1 MMNVF
6 YENHAGER
14 IDLNSE
20 NIILQYQEFFNY
32 SWDAATRNR
41 KIKGFKRDSATLPV
55 TVAVTAETEDEYLQ
69 IIEEF
74 YRITEKDIL
83 AVAPGKLYINEY
95 YLRCY
100 ISGDIKQDAFKG
112 ILFQIKNLTLVTDYP
127 FWIKETTYQ
136 YFPEPPEAVKYTEL
150 EEGIMFPEFPFD
162 FCTETGE
169 EVLINPSFNDSN
181 FIMTIY
187 GFAENPQLNI
197 AGHPYKVEAT
207 INEGEQLVINSLT
220 HTVQKIGRLGEIT
233 NLYNARGKIYS
244 VFKKIPPGTNTLQW
258 SGGFGVDIK
267 LFDERS
273 EPKCSL

>member
-1 MMNVF
+1 MVKYQNSIWEIYSLQEFGVKIKNAKLHSYSWNVI
-6 YENHAGER
+6 ER
-14 IDLNSE
+14 KHRFGAAVRDFKKDAIEYKIELRISGTDNRKKEIE
-20 NIILQYQEFFNY
+20 NILFEAFERDIN
-32 SWDAATRNR
+32 T
-41 KIKGFKRDSATLPV
+41 KR
-55 TVAVTAETEDEYLQ
+55 
-69 IIEEF
+69 
-74 YRITEKDIL
+74 
-83 AVAPGKLYINEY
+83 PGKLLYDDYYIE
-95 YLRCY
+95 CY
-100 ISGDIKQDAFKG
+100 ITASETSPDEYFGLKKTITAYCP
-112 ILFQIKNLTLVTDYP
+112 YP

-187 GFAENPQLNI
+187 GFAENPQVNI

-273 EPKCSL
+273 EPKWSL

>member
-1 MMNVF
+1 VDIF
-6 YENHAGER
+6 YENHTGER

>member
-1 MMNVF
+1 MVKYQNSIWEIYSLQEFGVKIKNAKLHSYSWNVI
-6 YENHAGER
+6 ER
-14 IDLNSE
+14 KHRFGAAVRDFKKDAIEYKIELRISGTDNRKKEIE
-20 NIILQYQEFFNY
+20 NILFEAFERDIN
-32 SWDAATRNR
+32 T
-41 KIKGFKRDSATLPV
+41 KR
-55 TVAVTAETEDEYLQ
+55 
-69 IIEEF
+69 
-74 YRITEKDIL
+74 
-83 AVAPGKLYINEY
+83 PGKLLYDDYYIE
-95 YLRCY
+95 CY
-100 ISGDIKQDAFKG
+100 ITASETSPDEYFGLKKTITAYCP
-112 ILFQIKNLTLVTDYP
+112 YP

>member
-1 MMNVF
+1 MVKYQNSIGEIYSLQEFGVKIKNAKLHSYSWNVI
-6 YENHAGER
+6 ER
-14 IDLNSE
+14 KHRFGAAVRDFKKDAIEYKIELRISGTDNRKKEIE
-20 NIILQYQEFFNY
+20 NILFEAFERDIN
-32 SWDAATRNR
+32 T
-41 KIKGFKRDSATLPV
+41 KR
-55 TVAVTAETEDEYLQ
+55 
-69 IIEEF
+69 
-74 YRITEKDIL
+74 
-83 AVAPGKLYINEY
+83 PGKLLYDDYYIE
-95 YLRCY
+95 CY
-100 ISGDIKQDAFKG
+100 ITASETSPDEYFGLKKTITAYCP
-112 ILFQIKNLTLVTDYP
+112 YP

-187 GFAENPQLNI
+187 GFAENPQVNI

>member
-32 SWDAATRNR
+32 SWDAVTKSR
-41 KIKGFKRDSATLPV
+41 KITGFKRDSATIPV
-55 TVAVTAETEDEYLQ
+55 TVAVTAETEEEYLQ

-187 GFAENPQLNI
+187 GFAENPQVSI
-197 AGHPYKVEAT
+197 AEHPYKVEAT

>member
-1 MMNVF
+1 MVKYQNSIWEIYSLQEFGVKIKNAKLHSYSWNVI
-6 YENHAGER
+6 ER
-14 IDLNSE
+14 KHRFGAAVRDFKKDAIEYKIELRISGTDNRKKEIE
-20 NIILQYQEFFNY
+20 NILFEAFERDIN
-32 SWDAATRNR
+32 T
-41 KIKGFKRDSATLPV
+41 KR
-55 TVAVTAETEDEYLQ
+55 
-69 IIEEF
+69 
-74 YRITEKDIL
+74 
-83 AVAPGKLYINEY
+83 PGKLLDDDYYIE
-95 YLRCY
+95 CY
-100 ISGDIKQDAFKG
+100 ITASETSPDEYFGLKKTITAYCP
-112 ILFQIKNLTLVTDYP
+112 YP

-258 SGGFGVDIK
+258 SGGFGIDII

-273 EPKCSL
+273 EPKWSL

>member
-1 MMNVF
+1 MVKYQNSIGEIYSLQEFGVKIKNAKLHSYSWNVI
-6 YENHAGER
+6 ER
-14 IDLNSE
+14 KHRFGAAVRDFKKDAIEYKIELRISGTDNRKKEIE
-20 NIILQYQEFFNY
+20 NILFEAFERDIN
-32 SWDAATRNR
+32 T
-41 KIKGFKRDSATLPV
+41 KR
-55 TVAVTAETEDEYLQ
+55 
-69 IIEEF
+69 
-74 YRITEKDIL
+74 
-83 AVAPGKLYINEY
+83 PGKLLYDDYYIE
-95 YLRCY
+95 CY
-100 ISGDIKQDAFKG
+100 ITASETSPDEYFGLKKTITAYCP
-112 ILFQIKNLTLVTDYP
+112 YP
-127 FWIKETTYQ
+127 FWIKETTHQ

-187 GFAENPQLNI
+187 GFAENPQVNI

-273 EPKCSL
+273 EPKWSL

>member
-1 MMNVF
+1 MIIRYVNSEEVEVILNKEPYKVLMSDLTDYDSVEVEHNGKIACF
-6 YENHAGER
+6 TKEITER
-14 IDLNSE
+14 DLNID
-20 NIILQYQEFFNY
+20 IISNSKEATQELCNKLNEVF
-32 SWDAATRNR
+32 
-41 KIKGFKRDSATLPV
+41 
-55 TVAVTAETEDEYLQ
+55 
-69 IIEEF
+69 
-74 YRITEKDIL
+74 EKDIYND
-83 AVAPGKLYINEY
+83 VAGKIYINDYYMRCFIKSCKKSKRGNGVIRSYEY
-95 YLRCY
+95 
-100 ISGDIKQDAFKG
+100 
-112 ILFQIKNLTLVTDYP
+112 TLITDYP

-136 YFPEPPEAVKYTEL
+136 YLPEPPEAVKYTEL

-162 FCTETGE
+162 FYTETGE

>member
-1 MMNVF
+1 MIIRYVNSEGVEVILNKEPYKVLMSDLTDYDSVEVEHNGKIACF
-6 YENHAGER
+6 TKEITER
-14 IDLNSE
+14 DLNID
-20 NIILQYQEFFNY
+20 IISNSKEATQELCNKLNEVF
-32 SWDAATRNR
+32 
-41 KIKGFKRDSATLPV
+41 
-55 TVAVTAETEDEYLQ
+55 
-69 IIEEF
+69 
-74 YRITEKDIL
+74 EKDIYND
-83 AVAPGKLYINEY
+83 VAGKIYINDYYMRCFIKSCKKSKRGNGAIRSYEY
-95 YLRCY
+95 
-100 ISGDIKQDAFKG
+100 
-112 ILFQIKNLTLVTDYP
+112 TLITDYP
-127 FWIKETTYQ
+127 FWVKETTYQ

-207 INEGEQLVINSLT
+207 INEGEQLVINSLA

-273 EPKCSL
+273 EPKWSL

>member
-1 MMNVF
+1 MVKYQNSIGEIYSLQEFGVKIKNAKLHSYSWNVI
-6 YENHAGER
+6 ER
-14 IDLNSE
+14 KHRFGAAVRDFKKDAIEYKIELRISGTDNRKKEIE
-20 NIILQYQEFFNY
+20 NILFEAFERDIN
-32 SWDAATRNR
+32 T
-41 KIKGFKRDSATLPV
+41 KR
-55 TVAVTAETEDEYLQ
+55 
-69 IIEEF
+69 
-74 YRITEKDIL
+74 
-83 AVAPGKLYINEY
+83 PGKLLYDDYYIE
-95 YLRCY
+95 CY
-100 ISGDIKQDAFKG
+100 ITASETSPDEYFGLKKTITAYCP
-112 ILFQIKNLTLVTDYP
+112 YP

>member
-1 MMNVF
+1 MVKYQNSIGEIYSLQEFGVKIKNAKLHSYSWNVI
-6 YENHAGER
+6 ER
-14 IDLNSE
+14 KHRFGAAVRDFKKDAIEYKIELRISGTDNRKKEIE
-20 NIILQYQEFFNY
+20 NILFEAFERDIN
-32 SWDAATRNR
+32 T
-41 KIKGFKRDSATLPV
+41 KR
-55 TVAVTAETEDEYLQ
+55 
-69 IIEEF
+69 
-74 YRITEKDIL
+74 
-83 AVAPGKLYINEY
+83 PGKLLYDDYYIE
-95 YLRCY
+95 CY
-100 ISGDIKQDAFKG
+100 ITASETSPDEYFGLKKTITAYCP
-112 ILFQIKNLTLVTDYP
+112 YP

-197 AGHPYKVEAT
+197 AGRPYKVEAT

>member
-1 MMNVF
+1 MVKYQNSI
-6 YENHAGER
+6 GE
-14 IDLNSE
+14 IYSL
-20 NIILQYQEFFNY
+20 QEFGVKIKNAKLHSY
-32 SWDAATRNR
+32 SWNVIERKQRFGAAVRDFKKDVTEYKIELRISGTDSR
-41 KIKGFKRDSATLPV
+41 KKEIENMLFEAFERDINA
-55 TVAVTAETEDEYLQ
+55 
-69 IIEEF
+69 
-74 YRITEKDIL
+74 KH
-83 AVAPGKLYINEY
+83 PGKLLYDDYYIE
-95 YLRCY
+95 CY
-100 ISGDIKQDAFKG
+100 ITASETSPDEHFGLKKTITAYCP
-112 ILFQIKNLTLVTDYP
+112 YP
-127 FWIKETTYQ
+127 FWIKETTCQ
-136 YFPEPPEAVKYTEL
+136 YLPEPPETVKYTEL

-258 SGGFGVDIK
+258 SGGFGVDII

-273 EPKCSL
+273 EPKWSL

>member
-1 MMNVF
+1 MVKYQNSIGEIYSLQEFGVKIKNAKLHSYSWNVI
-6 YENHAGER
+6 ER
-14 IDLNSE
+14 KHRFGAAVRDFKKDAIEYKIELRISGTDNRKKEIE
-20 NIILQYQEFFNY
+20 NILFEAFERDIN
-32 SWDAATRNR
+32 T
-41 KIKGFKRDSATLPV
+41 KR
-55 TVAVTAETEDEYLQ
+55 
-69 IIEEF
+69 
-74 YRITEKDIL
+74 
-83 AVAPGKLYINEY
+83 PGKLLYDDYYIE
-95 YLRCY
+95 CY
-100 ISGDIKQDAFKG
+100 ITASETSPDEYFGLKKTITAYCP
-112 ILFQIKNLTLVTDYP
+112 YP

-136 YFPEPPEAVKYTEL
+136 YFPEPPEAVKCTEL

-258 SGGFGVDIK
+258 PGGFGVDIK

>member
-1 MMNVF
+1 MIIRYV
-6 YENHAGER
+6 
-14 IDLNSE
+14 NSE
-20 NIILQYQEFFNY
+20 GVEVILNIELYKVLMSDLTDYDNVEVERNGKIACFTKEITERGLNIDIISSSKETTQELCNKLNEVF
-32 SWDAATRNR
+32 
-41 KIKGFKRDSATLPV
+41 
-55 TVAVTAETEDEYLQ
+55 
-69 IIEEF
+69 
-74 YRITEKDIL
+74 EKDIYND
-83 AVAPGKLYINEY
+83 VAGKIYINDYYMRCFIKSCKKSKRGNGVIRSYEY
-95 YLRCY
+95 
-100 ISGDIKQDAFKG
+100 
-112 ILFQIKNLTLVTDYP
+112 TLITDYP

-136 YFPEPPEAVKYTEL
+136 YLPEPPEAVKYTEL
-150 EEGIMFPEFPFD
+150 EEGIMFPEFLFD

-169 EVLINPSFNDSN
+169 EVFINPSFNDSN

-273 EPKCSL
+273 EPKWSL

>member
-1 MMNVF
+1 MVKYQNSIGEIYSLQEFGVKIKNAKLHSYSWNVI
-6 YENHAGER
+6 ER
-14 IDLNSE
+14 KHRFGAAVRDFKKDAIEYKIELRISGTDNRKKEIE
-20 NIILQYQEFFNY
+20 NILFEAFERDIN
-32 SWDAATRNR
+32 T
-41 KIKGFKRDSATLPV
+41 KR
-55 TVAVTAETEDEYLQ
+55 
-69 IIEEF
+69 
-74 YRITEKDIL
+74 
-83 AVAPGKLYINEY
+83 PGKLLYDDYYIE
-95 YLRCY
+95 CY
-100 ISGDIKQDAFKG
+100 ITASETSPDEYFGLKKTITAYCP
-112 ILFQIKNLTLVTDYP
+112 YP

-187 GFAENPQLNI
+187 GFAENPQVNI

-273 EPKCSL
+273 EPKWSL

>member
-1 MMNVF
+1 MVKYQNSIGEIYSLQEFGVKIKNAKLHSYSWNVI
-6 YENHAGER
+6 ER
-14 IDLNSE
+14 KHRFGAAVRDFKKDAIEYKIELRISGTDNRKKEIE
-20 NIILQYQEFFNY
+20 NILFEAFERDIN
-32 SWDAATRNR
+32 T
-41 KIKGFKRDSATLPV
+41 KR
-55 TVAVTAETEDEYLQ
+55 
-69 IIEEF
+69 
-74 YRITEKDIL
+74 
-83 AVAPGKLYINEY
+83 PGKLLYDDYYIE
-95 YLRCY
+95 CY
-100 ISGDIKQDAFKG
+100 ITASETSPDEYFGLKKTITAYCP
-112 ILFQIKNLTLVTDYP
+112 YP
-127 FWIKETTYQ
+127 FWVKETTYQ
-136 YFPEPPEAVKYTEL
+136 YLPEPPEAVKYTEL

-162 FCTETGE
+162 FYTETGE

-187 GFAENPQLNI
+187 GFAENPQVSI
-197 AGHPYKVEAT
+197 AEHPYKVEAT

-273 EPKCSL
+273 EPKWSL

>member
-1 MMNVF
+1 MIIRYVNSEGVEVILNKEPYKVLVSDLTDYDNV
-6 YENHAGER
+6 EIESNGKIAGFIKEITER
-14 IDLNSE
+14 DLNID
-20 NIILQYQEFFNY
+20 IISNSKESTQELCNKLNEVF
-32 SWDAATRNR
+32 
-41 KIKGFKRDSATLPV
+41 
-55 TVAVTAETEDEYLQ
+55 
-69 IIEEF
+69 
-74 YRITEKDIL
+74 EKDIYND
-83 AVAPGKLYINEY
+83 VAGKIYINDYYIRCFIKSCKKSKRGNGVIRSYEY
-95 YLRCY
+95 
-100 ISGDIKQDAFKG
+100 
-112 ILFQIKNLTLVTDYP
+112 TLITDYP

-136 YFPEPPEAVKYTEL
+136 YFPEPPETVKYTEL

-197 AGHPYKVEAT
+197 AGHPYKVEVT

-273 EPKCSL
+273 EPKWSL

>member
-1 MMNVF
+1 MDIF
-6 YENHAGER
+6 YENHIGER

-32 SWDAATRNR
+32 SWDATIRNR

-74 YRITEKDIL
+74 YRIIEKDIL

-112 ILFQIKNLTLVTDYP
+112 ILFQIKNLTIVTDYP
-127 FWIKETTYQ
+127 YWIKETTYQ
-136 YFPEPPEAVKYTEL
+136 YFPEPPEAIKYTEL

-187 GFAENPQLNI
+187 GFAENPQVSI

-233 NLYNARGKIYS
+233 NLYNARGKEYS

-258 SGGFGVDIK
+258 SGGFGVDII

-273 EPKCSL
+273 EPKWSL

>member
-1 MMNVF
+1 MDIF
-6 YENHAGER
+6 YENHTGER

>member
-1 MMNVF
+1 MQEFGVKIKNAKLHSYSWNVI
-6 YENHAGER
+6 ER
-14 IDLNSE
+14 KHRFGAAVRDFKKDAIEYKIELRISGTDNRKKEIE
-20 NIILQYQEFFNY
+20 NILFEAFERDIN
-32 SWDAATRNR
+32 T
-41 KIKGFKRDSATLPV
+41 KR
-55 TVAVTAETEDEYLQ
+55 
-69 IIEEF
+69 
-74 YRITEKDIL
+74 
-83 AVAPGKLYINEY
+83 PGKLLYDDYYIE
-95 YLRCY
+95 CY
-100 ISGDIKQDAFKG
+100 ITASETSPDEYFGLKKTITAYCP
-112 ILFQIKNLTLVTDYP
+112 YP

-258 SGGFGVDIK
+258 SGGFGIDII

-273 EPKCSL
+273 EPKWSL

>member
-1 MMNVF
+1 MIIRYVNSEGAEVILNKEPYKVLMSDLTDYDSV
-6 YENHAGER
+6 EVER
-14 IDLNSE
+14 NGKIACFTKEITERDLNID
-20 NIILQYQEFFNY
+20 IISNSKEATQELCNKLNEVF
-32 SWDAATRNR
+32 
-41 KIKGFKRDSATLPV
+41 
-55 TVAVTAETEDEYLQ
+55 
-69 IIEEF
+69 
-74 YRITEKDIL
+74 EKDIYND
-83 AVAPGKLYINEY
+83 VAGKIYINDYYMRCFIKSCKKSKRGNGVIRSYEY
-95 YLRCY
+95 
-100 ISGDIKQDAFKG
+100 
-112 ILFQIKNLTLVTDYP
+112 TLITDYP

-187 GFAENPQLNI
+187 GFAENPQVSI
-197 AGHPYKVEAT
+197 AEHPYKVEAT

>member
-1 MMNVF
+1 MVKYQNSIWEIYSLQEFGVKIKNAKLHSYSWNVI
-6 YENHAGER
+6 ER
-14 IDLNSE
+14 KHRFGAAVRDFKKDAIEYKIELRISGTDNRKKEIE
-20 NIILQYQEFFNY
+20 NILFEAFERDIN
-32 SWDAATRNR
+32 T
-41 KIKGFKRDSATLPV
+41 KR
-55 TVAVTAETEDEYLQ
+55 
-69 IIEEF
+69 
-74 YRITEKDIL
+74 
-83 AVAPGKLYINEY
+83 PGKLLYDDYYIE
-95 YLRCY
+95 CY
-100 ISGDIKQDAFKG
+100 ITASETSPDEYFGLKKTITAYCP
-112 ILFQIKNLTLVTDYP
+112 YP

-258 SGGFGVDIK
+258 SGGFGIDII

-273 EPKCSL
+273 EPKWSL

>member
-1 MMNVF
+1 MDIF
-6 YENHAGER
+6 YENHIGER

-32 SWDAATRNR
+32 SWDATIRNR

-74 YRITEKDIL
+74 YRIIEKDIL

-112 ILFQIKNLTLVTDYP
+112 ILFQIKNLTIVTDYP
-127 FWIKETTYQ
+127 YWIKETTYQ
-136 YFPEPPEAVKYTEL
+136 YFPEPPEAIKYTEL

-187 GFAENPQLNI
+187 GFAENPQVSI

-220 HTVQKIGRLGEIT
+220 HTAQKIGRLGEIT
-233 NLYNARGKIYS
+233 NLYNARGKEYS

-258 SGGFGVDIK
+258 SGGFGVDII

-273 EPKCSL
+273 EPKWSL

>member
-1 MMNVF
+1 MVKYQNSIGEIYSLQEFGVKIKNAKLHSYSWNVI
-6 YENHAGER
+6 ER
-14 IDLNSE
+14 KHRFGAAVRDFKKDAIEYKIELRISGTDNRKKEIE
-20 NIILQYQEFFNY
+20 NILFEAFERDIN
-32 SWDAATRNR
+32 T
-41 KIKGFKRDSATLPV
+41 KR
-55 TVAVTAETEDEYLQ
+55 
-69 IIEEF
+69 
-74 YRITEKDIL
+74 
-83 AVAPGKLYINEY
+83 PGKLLYDDYYIE
-95 YLRCY
+95 CY
-100 ISGDIKQDAFKG
+100 ITASETSPDEYFGLKKTITAYCP
-112 ILFQIKNLTLVTDYP
+112 YP

-187 GFAENPQLNI
+187 GFAENPQVNI

-233 NLYNARGKIYS
+233 NLYNARGKMYS

-258 SGGFGVDIK
+258 SGGFGVDII

>member
-1 MMNVF
+1 MIIRYV
-6 YENHAGER
+6 
-14 IDLNSE
+14 NSE
-20 NIILQYQEFFNY
+20 CVEVILNKEPYKVLMSDLTDYDSVEVERNGKIACFTKEITERGLNIDIISSSKETTQELCNKLNEVF
-32 SWDAATRNR
+32 
-41 KIKGFKRDSATLPV
+41 
-55 TVAVTAETEDEYLQ
+55 
-69 IIEEF
+69 
-74 YRITEKDIL
+74 EKDIYND
-83 AVAPGKLYINEY
+83 VAGKIYINDYYMRCFIKSCKKSKRGNGVIRSYEY
-95 YLRCY
+95 
-100 ISGDIKQDAFKG
+100 
-112 ILFQIKNLTLVTDYP
+112 TLITDYP

-136 YFPEPPEAVKYTEL
+136 CLPEPPEAVKYTEL

-169 EVLINPSFNDSN
+169 EVFINPSFNDSN

-273 EPKCSL
+273 EPKWSL

>member
-1 MMNVF
+1 MIIRYVNSEGAEVILNKEPYKVLMSDLTDYDSV
-6 YENHAGER
+6 EVER
-14 IDLNSE
+14 NGKIACFTKEITERDLNID
-20 NIILQYQEFFNY
+20 IISNSKEATQELCNKLNEVF
-32 SWDAATRNR
+32 
-41 KIKGFKRDSATLPV
+41 
-55 TVAVTAETEDEYLQ
+55 
-69 IIEEF
+69 
-74 YRITEKDIL
+74 EKDIYND
-83 AVAPGKLYINEY
+83 VAGKIYINDYYMRCFIKSCKKSKRGNGVIRSYEY
-95 YLRCY
+95 
-100 ISGDIKQDAFKG
+100 
-112 ILFQIKNLTLVTDYP
+112 TLITDYP

-258 SGGFGVDIK
+258 SGGFGIDII

>member
-1 MMNVF
+1 MVKYQNSIGEIYSLQEFGVKIKNAKLHSYSWNVI
-6 YENHAGER
+6 ER
-14 IDLNSE
+14 KHRFGAAVRDFKKDAIEYKIELRISGTDNRKKEIE
-20 NIILQYQEFFNY
+20 NILFEAFERDIN
-32 SWDAATRNR
+32 T
-41 KIKGFKRDSATLPV
+41 KR
-55 TVAVTAETEDEYLQ
+55 
-69 IIEEF
+69 
-74 YRITEKDIL
+74 
-83 AVAPGKLYINEY
+83 PGKLLYDDYYIE
-95 YLRCY
+95 CY
-100 ISGDIKQDAFKG
+100 ITASETSPDEYFGLKKTITAYCP
-112 ILFQIKNLTLVTDYP
+112 YP
-127 FWIKETTYQ
+127 FWVKETTYQ

-150 EEGIMFPEFPFD
+150 EEGIMFPDFPFD

>member
-1 MMNVF
+1 MMIRYVNSECMEVILNKEP
-6 YENHAGER
+6 YKVLTSDLTDYDSVEVER
-14 IDLNSE
+14 NGKITHFTKEITERDLNID
-20 NIILQYQEFFNY
+20 IISNSKETTQELCNKLNEVF
-32 SWDAATRNR
+32 
-41 KIKGFKRDSATLPV
+41 
-55 TVAVTAETEDEYLQ
+55 
-69 IIEEF
+69 
-74 YRITEKDIL
+74 EKDIYND
-83 AVAPGKLYINEY
+83 VAGKIYINDYYMRCFIKSCKKSKRGNGVIRSYEY
-95 YLRCY
+95 
-100 ISGDIKQDAFKG
+100 
-112 ILFQIKNLTLVTDYP
+112 TLITDYP

-169 EVLINPSFNDSN
+169 EVLNNPSFNDSN